1 MPLIHLSKF
10 FIIALYEDISTPLC
24 AAAFVVLPVL
34 AMKVANVGLVFTSS
48 AQEKERGQ
56 NRNG

>member
-1 MPLIHLSKF
+1 LSKF